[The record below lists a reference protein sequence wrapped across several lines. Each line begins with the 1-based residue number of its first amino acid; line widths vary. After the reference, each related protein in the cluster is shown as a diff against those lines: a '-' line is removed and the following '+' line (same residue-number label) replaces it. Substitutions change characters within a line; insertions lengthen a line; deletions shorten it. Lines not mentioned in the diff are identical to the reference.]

1 MTYTIV
7 TVAAS
12 VRHLALRGGIR
23 TTPPSYCSI
32 AMAAILRDEPESNQA
47 PPYFHKVVA
56 ILQRNK

>member
-1 MTYTIV
+1 MTYTII

-12 VRHLALRGGIR
+12 VRHLALRGGNQ

-47 PPYFHKVVA
+47 TPYFYKVVA
-56 ILQRNK
+56 ILQRHK